1 MSLLHS
7 IKRNSEHRDM
17 QFQLFNRYSL
27 ITAILGLV
35 FATIN
40 AINLRPIINIIFG
53 IIVFLICI
61 TSYFLAKNPRKYI
74 LARFIFHCFFT
85 FFFIPLGYLTSPGSS
100 SAILYLVLLVMFIST
115 SIAVHKIEYLFPIL
129 MLVETLILL
138 RSELWFPD
146 WYYQYNNPVYRIND
160 LSLNF
165 IVVALSIIFISAFM
179 IQHIKKYNDQL
190 YKISITDSL
199 TGLYNRRYF
208 FDFAEAEYNRSLRQK
223 ITFSVVFID
232 LNHFKAINDH
242 FGHLR
247 GDKVL
252 KDIATLIM
260 NNIRSYDIAAR
271 YGGDEFI
278 IILPNTPIAQAK
290 EQIKRL
296 ESHFQSYSQEYIN
309 LNFSVGLGYA
319 DSSEKTLEEIINIA
333 DQNLYKH
340 KRTKKQTLD

>member
-27 ITAILGLV
+27 ISAILGLV

-40 AINLRPIINIIFG
+40 AINLRPFINIFFG
-53 IIVFLICI
+53 IIVFFICI
-61 TSYFLAKNPRKYI
+61 ICFSLARNPRKYS

-85 FFFIPLGYLTSPGSS
+85 FFFIPLGYLSSPGSS
-100 SAILYLVLLVMFIST
+100 SAMLYLVLLVMFIST
-115 SIAVHKIEYLFPIL
+115 SIAVHKSEYLFPIL

-138 RSELWFPD
+138 RTELWFPD
-146 WYYQYNNPVYRIND
+146 WYYQYNNPAYRIND
-160 LSLNF
+160 LSINF
-165 IVVALSIIFISAFM
+165 IVVALSIIFISAYM
-179 IQHIKKYNDQL
+179 IQHIKKHNDQL

-208 FDFAEAEYNRSLRQK
+208 FDFAEAEYNRSLRQR
-223 ITFSVVFID
+223 IIFSVVFID
-232 LNHFKAINDH
+232 LNHFKSINDH

-278 IILPNTPIAQAK
+278 IILPNTQIEEGKQ
-290 EQIKRL
+290 QIKRL
-296 ESHFQSYSQEYIN
+296 ESHFHNYAQEYEA
-309 LNFSVGLGYA
+309 LDFSVGIGYA
-319 DSSEKTLEEIINIA
+319 DSSEKTLEEIITIA

-340 KRTKKQTLD
+340 KRTKKKL